1 MKSRPRPGQDAK
13 IRFVVEAKHIID
25 FAEEGMPAVLAT
37 PWLIW
42 FMEHTARE
50 AMLPHLEPTESTVGI
65 LVDIEHLAPTP
76 LGQAVN
82 CRAQV
87 LRSEGSQFLFKL
99 EAFDDQEKIANGLHK
114 LNVIDKARFAGRVA
128 RKTKPDYTQAM
139 LAKIHCAAVQGIAAH
154 AVEVEVNDG
163 YGETLVV
170 IVGLPDAA
178 VRESRDRVT
187 TALTNSGFKMP
198 LGRIT
203 INLAPADIRKEG
215 PSFDLSIGVGMLAAS
230 EQLQSNQLERIMM
243 VGELALTGAVRRVK
257 GVLPIALKARA
268 IGMHGIMVPSDNAAE
283 AAVVDG
289 LNVYPVANLREAA
302 AFLEGRETIEPKQI
316 DLEKLFAARDIDVP
330 DFAEV
335 KGQESVKRALEI
347 AAAGGHNVLM
357 IGPPGTGKSMLA
369 KRLPGILPPLMLEEA
384 LEVTRVH
391 SIVGQLK
398 PGEALVTQR
407 PFRKPHHTVSDAGL
421 LGGNINPTPGE
432 ISLAHNGVL
441 FLDELPEFKR
451 NVLETLRQP
460 LEEGNVTISRA
471 AGSMTFPSA
480 FMLVAAM
487 NPTPDGKM
495 PGESSSS
502 PREIQNYLGRISGP
516 LLDRIDLHAEV
527 PQVRFQEITANRDG
541 EPSASIRDRVITARQ
556 LQEHRFEGR
565 VRVTCNARMQARDIK
580 QYCQLADEPKNLL
593 RMAMDELNLS
603 ARAYDRILKVS
614 RTIADLAGADAIN
627 SEHLSET
634 LQYRTLDRQLW
645 G

>member
-1 MKSRPRPGQDAK
+1 
-13 IRFVVEAKHIID
+13 
-25 FAEEGMPAVLAT
+25 
-37 PWLIW
+37 
-42 FMEHTARE
+42 
-50 AMLPHLEPTESTVGI
+50 
-65 LVDIEHLAPTP
+65 
-76 LGQAVN
+76 
-82 CRAQV
+82 
-87 LRSEGSQFLFKL
+87 
-99 EAFDDQEKIANGLHK
+99 
-114 LNVIDKARFAGRVA
+114 
-128 RKTKPDYTQAM
+128 M
-139 LAKIHCAAVQGIAAH
+139 LANIHCAAVQGIAAH

-198 LGRIT
+198 MGRIT
-203 INLAPADIRKEG
+203 INLAPANIRKEG
-215 PSFDLSIGVGMLAAS
+215 PSFDLAIGVGILAAS
-230 EQLQSNQLERIMM
+230 EQIESTQLERIMM

-257 GVLPIALKARA
+257 GVLPIALKARD
-268 IGMHGIMVPSDNAAE
+268 IGMDGIMVPSDNAAE
-283 AAVVDG
+283 AAVVEG
-289 LNVYPVANLREAA
+289 LKVYPVANLREAA
-302 AFLEGRETIEPKQI
+302 AFLEGSETIEPKQVDLAEVFAVQNI
-316 DLEKLFAARDIDVP
+316 DGP
-330 DFAEV
+330 DFADV

-347 AAAGGHNVLM
+347 AAAGGHNMLM

-369 KRLPGILPPLMLEEA
+369 KRLPGILPPLILEEA

-391 SIVGQLK
+391 SIVGQLQ
-398 PGEALVTQR
+398 PGQALVTQR

-460 LEEGNVTISRA
+460 LEEGNVIISRA

-480 FMLVAAM
+480 FMLLAAM
-487 NPTPDGKM
+487 NPTPDSKM
-495 PGESSSS
+495 PGESNNS

-516 LLDRIDLHAEV
+516 LLDRIDLHVEV
-527 PQVRFQEITANRDG
+527 PQVKFQEITANRDG
-541 EPSASIRDRVITARQ
+541 EPSASIRDRVISARQ
-556 LQEHRFEGR
+556 FQEQRFDGN
-565 VRVTCNARMQARDIK
+565 VRVTCNARMEARDIK
-580 QYCQLADEPKNLL
+580 QHCQLGDEPKNLL
-593 RMAMDELNLS
+593 RMAMNELDLS

-614 RTIADLAGADAIN
+614 RTIADLAAADSIN
-627 SEHLSET
+627 SEHISET